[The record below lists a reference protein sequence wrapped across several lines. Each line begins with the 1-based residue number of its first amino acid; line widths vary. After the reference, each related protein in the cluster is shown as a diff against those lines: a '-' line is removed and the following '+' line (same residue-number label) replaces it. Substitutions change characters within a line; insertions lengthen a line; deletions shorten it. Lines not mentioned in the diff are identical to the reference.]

1 MSDVPSTNVQNQ
13 EQPKD
18 RSLGA
23 RRIVAFVISFALGA
37 AVVAAVIIFYLKA
50 PLDAGFAI
58 AFINDVPLWPLATL
72 PMGLFFLIW
81 VDYFMGTGI
90 VVD

>member
-1 MSDVPSTNVQNQ
+1 MTEVTANSD
-13 EQPKD
+13 QPQD
-18 RSLGA
+18 RSLGL
-23 RRIVAFVISFALGA
+23 RRLIAFIIAFILGF
-37 AVVAAVIIFYLKA
+37 VSVSLVTIFYLKTG
-50 PLDAGFAI
+50 LDASFPI
-58 AFINDVPLWPLATL
+58 AFIPDVPLVPLATL

>member
-1 MSDVPSTNVQNQ
+1 MTEVPATTDQSQ
-13 EQPKD
+13 D
-18 RSLGA
+18 RSLA
-23 RRIVAFVISFALGA
+23 LRRLIAFIISFILGFI
-37 AVVAAVIIFYLKA
+37 VVALLTIFYLKA
-50 PLDAGFAI
+50 GLDASFPI
-58 AFINDVPLWPLATL
+58 AFIPDVPLVPLATL

>member
-1 MSDVPSTNVQNQ
+1 MTEVTANTD
-13 EQPKD
+13 QPQD
-18 RSLGA
+18 RSLGL
-23 RRIVAFVISFALGA
+23 RRLIAFIISFVLGG
-37 AVVAAVIIFYLKA
+37 VVVGLLIIFYLKTG
-50 PLDAGFAI
+50 LDASFPI
-58 AFINDVPLWPLATL
+58 AFIPDVPLFPLATL